1 MAIFCSSECVVVSE
15 VIVIDFFNVIVAGK
29 SSIPSQLLTSNG
41 RQYVFVSG
49 AIILQE
55 NQDSFPEVI
64 FPSKNQR
71 QF

>member
-1 MAIFCSSECVVVSE
+1 MVNFSSIEWVVVE
-15 VIVIDFFNVIVAGK
+15 ELVTDVVIVITAGK

-55 NQDSFPEVI
+55 NQDSFSEVI
-64 FPSKNQR
+64 SPVKN
-71 QF
+71 